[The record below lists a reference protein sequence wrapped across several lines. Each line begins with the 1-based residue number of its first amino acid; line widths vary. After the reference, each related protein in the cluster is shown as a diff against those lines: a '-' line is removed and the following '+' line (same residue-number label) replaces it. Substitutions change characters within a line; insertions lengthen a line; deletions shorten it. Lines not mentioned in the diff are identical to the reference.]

1 MTALHMEDDTMK
13 LGLLMEAVQA
23 QQALAETSLDRLREH
38 TAGLDAVVRE
48 EIRHTLIEEMHA
60 LAEDGR
66 RAAEALRRLQR
77 AANLRHL
84 LWMAAMVGVAAVVP
98 FVIARYLLP
107 TRADLAA
114 LAARRAE
121 LAAEVARLTRQGGNV
136 ELRRCG
142 AAQRLCVHVDRSAPA
157 YGEGGEFLV
166 VKGY

>member
-1 MTALHMEDDTMK
+1 MTPLHMEDDTMK

-23 QQALAETSLDRLREH
+23 QQALAATALERLREH

-48 EIRHTLIEEMHA
+48 EIRHTLIEEMHG

-66 RAAEALRRLQR
+66 RAAEALRGLQR
-77 AANLRHL
+77 TANLRQL
-84 LWMAAMVGVAAVVP
+84 LWMAAMVSVAAVVLCL
-98 FVIARYLLP
+98 IARYLLP
-107 TRADLAA
+107 TRADLAV
-114 LAARRAE
+114 LAAKRAE
-121 LAAEVARLTRQGGNV
+121 LAADVARLTRQGGNV

-142 AAQRLCVHVDRSAPA
+142 AAQRLCVHVDRGAPA